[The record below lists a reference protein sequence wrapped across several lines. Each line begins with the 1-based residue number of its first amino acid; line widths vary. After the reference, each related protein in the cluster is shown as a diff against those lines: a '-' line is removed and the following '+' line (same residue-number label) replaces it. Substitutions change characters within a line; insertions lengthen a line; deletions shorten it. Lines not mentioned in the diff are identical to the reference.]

1 MTRALCAALRQALL
15 LAAAAALSAGLKC
28 VCLLCDS
35 SNFTCQTEGACWA
48 SVMLTNGKEQ
58 VIKSCVSLPELNA
71 QVFCHS
77 SNNVTKTECCFT
89 DFCNNITLH
98 LPTASPNAP
107 KLGPMELTIVVT
119 VPVFLLSIASVLT
132 VWACQG
138 RQCTYRKK
146 KRPNVEEPLSEC
158 NLVNAGKTLKDLIYD
173 VTASGSGSGLPL
185 LVQRTIARTIVLQ
198 EIVGKGRF
206 GEVWHGRWCGEDVAV
221 KIFSSRDERSWFREA
236 EIYQTVML
244 RHENILGFIAAD
256 NKDNG
261 TWTQLW
267 LVSEYHEQGSLY
279 DYLNRNIVT
288 VAGMIKLALSIASG
302 LAHLHMEIVGTQGK
316 PAIAHRDIKSKN
328 ILVKKCETCAI
339 ADLGLAVKHDS
350 ILNTIDIPQNPKVG
364 TKRYMAPEMLDDT
377 INVNIFESFKRADI
391 YSVGLVY
398 WEIARRC
405 SVGGIVEE
413 YQLPYYDMVPSDPSV
428 EEMRKVVC
436 DQKFRP
442 SIPNQWQSCEA
453 LRVMGRIMRG
463 CKFIYSRPDYTLQL
477 WCGNQEG
484 SVAEVYQL
492 NFYGNSYPS
501 QEKLIS
507 LFSLL
512 EVTFTIFCFVC
523 YGNGKL
529 VIVEK
534 QDNGTFGFEIQTYR
548 LPNQNTCSADMC
560 TLICKIQEDSPAH
573 CAGLQAGDVL
583 AKINGVSTEG
593 FTHKQVVDLIRSSG
607 NLLTIETLNGTMILK
622 RTELEAKLQVL
633 KQTLK
638 KKWVEFRSLQLQEQR
653 LLHGDATNCPSLEN
667 MDIDEFTLLG
677 PLPGAALRDRNRLS
691 SASSCKSWLS
701 SMTIDS
707 EDGYQTGVSEDSSR
721 DAFSRQ
727 TSTDDECFVLKEGD
741 DFLKRS
747 SSRRNRSISSASS
760 GSMSPLCEGN
770 FSGMYGTLPR
780 KSRRGSVRKQLLKFI
795 PGLHHAVEEE
805 ESRF

>member
-1 MTRALCAALRQALL
+1 MTRAQCATLRQAFLL
-15 LAAAAALSAGLKC
+15 LATAAALSTGLKC

-48 SVMLTNGKEQ
+48 SVMLANGKEQ

-98 LPTASPNAP
+98 LPMASPNAP
-107 KLGPMELTIVVT
+107 KLGPMELTVVIT
-119 VPVFLLSIASVLT
+119 VPVCLLSLATVLT
-132 VWACQG
+132 IWACQG
-138 RQCTYRKK
+138 RPCTNRKK
-146 KRPNVEEPLSEC
+146 KRQNVEEPLSEC

-267 LVSEYHEQGSLY
+267 LVSEYHELGSLY

-350 ILNTIDIPQNPKVG
+350 VLNTIDIPQNPKVG

-377 INVNIFESFKRADI
+377 MNVNIFESFKRADI
-391 YSVGLVY
+391 YSLGLVY

-413 YQLPYYDMVPSDPSV
+413 YQLPYYDMVPSDPSI

-453 LRVMGRIMRG
+453 LRVMGRIMRE
-463 CKFIYSRPDYTLQL
+463 CWYA
-477 WCGNQEG
+477 N
-484 SVAEVYQL
+484 
-492 NFYGNSYPS
+492 
-501 QEKLIS
+501 
-507 LFSLL
+507 
-512 EVTFTIFCFVC
+512 
-523 YGNGKL
+523 
-529 VIVEK
+529 
-534 QDNGTFGFEIQTYR
+534 
-548 LPNQNTCSADMC
+548 
-560 TLICKIQEDSPAH
+560 
-573 CAGLQAGDVL
+573 
-583 AKINGVSTEG
+583 
-593 FTHKQVVDLIRSSG
+593 
-607 NLLTIETLNGTMILK
+607 
-622 RTELEAKLQVL
+622 
-633 KQTLK
+633 
-638 KKWVEFRSLQLQEQR
+638 
-653 LLHGDATNCPSLEN
+653 
-667 MDIDEFTLLG
+667 
-677 PLPGAALRDRNRLS
+677 GAARLTALRIKKTISQLCGKED
-691 SASSCKSWLS
+691 CK
-701 SMTIDS
+701 
-707 EDGYQTGVSEDSSR
+707 
-721 DAFSRQ
+721 A
-727 TSTDDECFVLKEGD
+727 
-741 DFLKRS
+741 
-747 SSRRNRSISSASS
+747 
-760 GSMSPLCEGN
+760 
-770 FSGMYGTLPR
+770 
-780 KSRRGSVRKQLLKFI
+780 
-795 PGLHHAVEEE
+795 
-805 ESRF
+805 